1 MKKERIIFIISLVM
15 MLLATSISVYATSC
29 LYNSSDVS
37 YTAPTGSGLSANVQD
52 SLTEVYGHCT
62 DYTNLEQRVSTIEN
76 NFLDKTYPVGSIYI
90 STTDSTVSAVQSRF
104 GGTWQKYGEGRT
116 LISANSTYPINTT
129 GGSVSESYTPAGTN
143 TGGAVQSHTLTS
155 AESGLPAHDH
165 SLPIGNA
172 IAWGSGQYDGVN
184 LGRGDVGFGSF
195 SGTNNVTA
203 KNATSGHTHG
213 FTQPKFTGTA
223 ATISHMQPYITV
235 YMYKRVS

>member
-1 MKKERIIFIISLVM
+1 MKKEKIIFIISLIM

-29 LYNSSDVS
+29 LYSSSDVS
-37 YTAPTGSGLSANVQD
+37 YSPPTGSGLSANVQD

-104 GGTWQKYGEGRT
+104 GGTWEAYGQGRT

-129 GGSVSESYTPAGTN
+129 GGSASHQHKYGLQYGAFWGAVSLENDPNAGLLNYSDGTN
-143 TGGAVQSHTLTS
+143 YTIINSSSKILEVATNANKSVDSGNKSLTVGHFKIIANTS
-155 AESGLPAHDH
+155 ATS
-165 SLPIGNA
+165 SLP
-172 IAWGSGQYDGVN
+172 
-184 LGRGDVGFGSF
+184 
-195 SGTNNVTA
+195 
-203 KNATSGHTHG
+203 
-213 FTQPKFTGTA
+213 
-223 ATISHMQPYITV
+223 PYISV